1 VNTFSPRA
9 RVLVFFGIAL
19 LALVGLAMTLNAL
32 QMDPGKPLSF
42 YQLAPQIYDPGMP
55 GGLERT
61 LLAAIRVLLILGWVV
76 LPAYAL
82 LLVFSKRARKQF
94 LRDMATFLPIVIM
107 LYLLSRAKTSQNA
120 AEQINPRMF
129 NIGGLAEGQAGS
141 EVPPPVYQ
149 APPEWLT
156 TTITVGLVVIISLA
170 VVLIFLA
177 LYRRSKG
184 RALEPLHHIQQEAQ
198 AALDAIEAGGDL
210 REVIIRCYV
219 QMIEA
224 LRQYRSIQRDRDM
237 TPHEFEAYLEQRG
250 LPLAP
255 VQQLTLL
262 FEQARYSGSTPARQD
277 ERAAVASLTAII
289 AACQR
294 VEK

>member
-1 VNTFSPRA
+1 M
-9 RVLVFFGIAL
+9 LVFFAIAL
-19 LALVGLAMTLNAL
+19 LAFIGLAVTLNAL
-32 QMDPGKPLSF
+32 QLDPGKPLSF
-42 YQLAPQIYDPGMP
+42 YQLAPQLYDPGMA
-55 GGLERT
+55 GGLDRT
-61 LLAAIRVLLILGWVV
+61 LLAVIRVLLILGWVV
-76 LPAYAL
+76 LPVYVL
-82 LLVFSKRARKQF
+82 LLIVSKRARKQF
-94 LRDMATFLPIVIM
+94 LRDMATFLPILIM

-129 NIGGLAEGQAGS
+129 DLGGLAEAQAGN
-141 EVPPPVYQ
+141 EVAPPVYQ

-156 TTITVGLVVIISLA
+156 TAITVALVVIISLA

-177 LYRRSKG
+177 IYRRSKG

-219 QMIEA
+219 QMIET
-224 LRQYRSIQRDRDM
+224 LKQYRSIHRDRDM

-250 LPLAP
+250 LPREP

-262 FEQARYSGSTPARQD
+262 FEQARYSGTTPARQD
-277 ERAAVASLTAII
+277 ERSAVASLSAII